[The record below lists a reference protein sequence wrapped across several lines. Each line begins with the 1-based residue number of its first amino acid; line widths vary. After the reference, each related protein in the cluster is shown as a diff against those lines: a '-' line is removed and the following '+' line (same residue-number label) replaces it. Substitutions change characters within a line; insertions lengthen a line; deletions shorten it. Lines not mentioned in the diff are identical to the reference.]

1 MAAFI
6 IDFEALLKRIFE
18 RLGYA
23 LQSRNAEMYIIRSLE
38 HTSPLKYIFSY
49 VFVLIHCAF
58 IDKFSALRPK
68 IN

>member
-23 LQSRNAEMYIIRSLE
+23 LQSQNAEM
-38 HTSPLKYIFSY
+38 
-49 VFVLIHCAF
+49 
-58 IDKFSALRPK
+58 
-68 IN
+68 